1 MALEYELFYLVGEKK
16 DAELPRIK
24 EEIEALV
31 TGVGGTFLPAMTEE
45 KRKMAYEI
53 KDEVRGTYIAR
64 RFTLPDKDEIERA
77 ADEIHPIVKIERALT
92 LSKDVLR
99 SIVLRADELPELKP
113 IEREERP
120 MTDKK
125 LGRGERQRTARVMKD
140 APAVQA
146 KPAPAAKEVSE
157 KEIDQQLDQ
166 LKTLK

>member
-24 EEIEALV
+24 EEVEKMV
-31 TGVGGTFLPAMTEE
+31 MEVGGTFLAPVTEE

-53 KDEVRGTYIAR
+53 KGEVRGTYIAR
-64 RFTLPDKDEIERA
+64 RFTLPDRDEIERTP
-77 ADEIHPIVKIERALT
+77 DEIHPIVKIERALT

-99 SIVLRADELPELKP
+99 SIVLRAEELPELKP

-120 MTDKK
+120 MTDKR
-125 LGRGERQRTARVMKD
+125 LGRGERQRSARVVKD
-140 APAVQA
+140 VPVIQE

-157 KEIDQQLDQ
+157 KQIDEQLES
-166 LKTLK
+166 LGI